1 VIGAVPTAG
10 PDDGPSGHPPPLL
23 VPNLLIDCAA
33 LALLLRGELRRGA
46 WLDAY
51 LLAAGLHQVVADDLH
66 RDPYALTKVARHL
79 ARVPTP
85 LGALTAAGARWGGAA
100 VWRAR
105 QRRVG
110 TQRLLRWHAALGT
123 FTQQLA
129 AVAAS
134 TVDTAAGAAPDTE
147 LVARGEALLG
157 PVEGFAPRLRRA
169 VLHLPSCFRS
179 FDQQP
184 ADLERLVGA
193 FAQRWPD
200 RHRPMMVV
208 GLRTSGSYLAPLL
221 AAFLWARGYR
231 DVRVLTMRPGQRW
244 LGHERAGLRAVTR
257 AGGLILLTDDPP
269 RRGDALAMA
278 AGALRRIGVP
288 PPSIVLL
295 VQLFG
300 PRETLPPALR
310 PYPAVLLPWKEWA
323 IHERLAPPAVRAALV
338 DLADAGTEVGEVE
351 RLALPPRARARGH
364 VRALYRVRLVDRGS
378 GRRAE
383 RLVYA
388 KGAGLGYFG
397 AHAVAVAGR
406 LRGFVPEVY
415 GVRAGLVYRAW
426 LPEDRRLSAAAVEPG
441 RKRAIAHAV
450 ATYVAARHR
459 ALALDEDVSLR
470 LIGRHPAWQRAGDLL
485 GRAFGRAAP
494 LARPVLHRTAK
505 RLLRVERP
513 SVVDGSMTPSHW
525 FAGGTEG
532 RLLKTGA
539 DEHAF
544 SNLDMFCCD
553 PIFDLAGAAAHY
565 AEGALPRLLRQ
576 AYEGLTAAHVDDERW
591 LLYQLLLLQEQQRE
605 TAGGSAMLAPTLAR
619 VYRRYVA
626 DVLFGDL
633 TRPDAGPLCAID
645 IDGVLET
652 GGLGFPAITPAGALA
667 LRALAQHGYRAV
679 VATGRSL
686 DDVRDRCDAY
696 RLAGGVAEYGAV
708 IYDHGTG
715 HARRL
720 LSVSDR
726 AQLDG
731 LRAALG
737 GAEGVYLDADYR
749 EAVRA
754 YRLDRHGER
763 HGLRPETVA
772 AALVRCGAGGR
783 LRPISGVAQT
793 DFMVAG
799 VDKGTG
805 LRALAAELD
814 AGGLGG
820 VALAVGDTVSDLA
833 LFAVATLAC
842 APANADAAVR
852 GAGIAVMGRPYQ
864 AGLALAVS
872 RLLGHRPG
880 GCPTCRAPRLSVE
893 ADLLLAALAAQ
904 DVGKAGKL
912 WQALLLAAKV
922 GRA

>member
-1 VIGAVPTAG
+1 MIRSTPTVG
-10 PDDGPSGHPPPLL
+10 PDGDPSGHPPPLL

-33 LALLLRGELRRGA
+33 LAPLLRRELRRGA

-51 LLAAGLHQVVADDLH
+51 LLTAGLHQIVADDLH

-79 ARVPTP
+79 AQAPTP
-85 LGALTAAGARWGGAA
+85 LGALAAAGARWAGAA
-100 VWRAR
+100 AWCAR
-105 QRRVG
+105 ERRMG
-110 TQRLLRWHAALGT
+110 ARHLLRWHAALGA
-123 FTQQLA
+123 FAQQLA
-129 AVAAS
+129 AVAVS
-134 TVDTAAGAAPDTE
+134 PVDTATGAAAGAE
-147 LVARGEALLG
+147 LIARGEALLA
-157 PVEGFAPRLRRA
+157 PVEDFPPRLRRI
-169 VLHLPSCFRS
+169 VLRLPSCFRS

-193 FAQRWPD
+193 FARRWPD

-221 AAFLWARGYR
+221 AAFLRARGYR

-244 LGHERAGLRAVTR
+244 LGHERAGLRAATR

-269 RRGDALAMA
+269 QRGDALATA

-288 PPSIVLL
+288 RPSIVLL

-300 PRETLPPALR
+300 PREAMPPTLR
-310 PYPAVLLPWKEWA
+310 PYPAVLLPWEEWA
-323 IHERLAPPAVRAALV
+323 IHERLAPTSVRATLM
-338 DLADAGTEVGEVE
+338 DLADADTAVGEVE
-351 RLALPPRARARGH
+351 RLALPPRVRARGH
-364 VRALYRVRLVDRGS
+364 VRALYRVRLVDRSS
-378 GRRAE
+378 GRCAE

-397 AHAVAVAGR
+397 AHALAVAGR
-406 LRGFVPEVY
+406 LRGFVPDVY
-415 GVRAGLVYRAW
+415 GVEAGLVYRAW
-426 LPEDRRLSAAAVEPG
+426 LPDGGRLSAAAVEPG
-441 RKRAIAHAV
+441 RERAVAHAV
-450 ATYVAARHR
+450 AAYVEARHR

-470 LIGRHPAWQRAGDLL
+470 LVGRHPAWQRAGDLL

-513 SVVDGSMTPSHW
+513 SVVDGGMAPSHW
-525 FAGGTEG
+525 FASGTGGG
-532 RLLKTGA
+532 LLKTDA

-565 AEGALPRLLRQ
+565 AEGTLPRLLRQ
-576 AYEGLTAAHVDDERW
+576 VYEGLTAVRVDDERW
-591 LLYQLLLLQEQQRE
+591 LLYQLLLLQERQRE
-605 TAGGSAMLAPTLAR
+605 TAGGSAVLAPTLAR
-619 VYRRYVA
+619 VYRRYVT

-652 GGLGFPAITPAGALA
+652 GALGFPAITPAGARA
-667 LRALAQHGYRAV
+667 LRALARHGYRAV

-696 RLAGGVAEYGAV
+696 RLAGGVAEYGAA

-720 LSVSDR
+720 LSASDR
-726 AQLDG
+726 ARLDG
-731 LRAALG
+731 LRAALREI
-737 GAEGVYLDADYR
+737 EGVYLDADYR

-763 HGLRPETVA
+763 RSLHPETVA
-772 AALVRCGAGGR
+772 AALARCGTGER
-783 LRPISGVAQT
+783 LRPIGGAAQT

-805 LRALAAELD
+805 LRALGAELG
-814 AGGLGG
+814 AGGAP
-820 VALAVGDTVSDLA
+820 VALAVGDTVSDLP
-833 LFAVATLAC
+833 LFAMATLAC
-842 APANADAAVR
+842 APANADATVR
-852 GAGIAVMGRPYQ
+852 EAGIAVMGRPYQ
-864 AGLALAVS
+864 AGLALAVA
-872 RLLGHRPG
+872 RLLRHRPG
-880 GCPTCRAPRLSVE
+880 GCPTCRAPRLSAE

-922 GRA
+922 GRT